1 MKSMLRNGTLIFF
14 CMLAGWVEG
23 RIATSGGGQSIN
35 RIQTSGNGKTPYRH
49 SHNSGYRAVY
59 DLANPENSRYSLAT
73 GQSGNPF
80 STRYMEQLTSWRD
93 GRYLRIAGTREAIK
107 NRGGE
112 QLWLK
117 PVRN

>member
-59 DLANPENSRYSLAT
+59 DLGNPKDSRYSLVT

-80 STRYMEQLTSWRD
+80 SAGYMEQLTANCVARRKVLTYSGNARN
-93 GRYLRIAGTREAIK
+93 IK
-107 NRGGE
+107 NTKDKKNFG
-112 QLWLK
+112 
-117 PVRN
+117 